1 MRASNGYETPT
12 GETTSGATMRGA
24 VKKAGLCFLLLGLI
38 AMPVYGMSGGPSPE
52 NLNQDPTVEYGCT
65 CHNPSPSERSVVM
78 ITGIPVMYGE
88 EETYQFSIT
97 VADTH
102 TLSGGDG
109 NTKAGF
115 LLSSGSSGNFSWADD
130 QNIRYAE
137 RAPNDISHS
146 APDDDGVWHIN
157 WTAPPSSSEASAVY
171 FRLAGNSVDGS
182 GAADDGDYWNL
193 LAFSINPPGT
203 IETGDSAETLETR
216 TIAVGDYEA
225 LFVIEETE
233 GEKEAERQAALA
245 QRVYE
250 QGNLLYWTSLAA
262 LIVGAV
268 FQREVLERRYDE
280 GPEFLASELAYPQ
293 AIRRGVLS
301 IASFVIGV
309 RWMASS
315 TSISFPPLS
324 IVEEGTRTYDL
335 TVFAIGCAFFLS
347 AWAAYGVYRTI
358 LAARSEPQVK
368 DVL

>member
-1 MRASNGYETPT
+1 MRPSNGYETPA
-12 GETTSGATMRGA
+12 GEGTLGATMRGA

-38 AMPVYGMSGGPSPE
+38 AMPVYGMSEGPPPE
-52 NLNQDPTVEYGCT
+52 NLNQDTTVEYGCT

-78 ITGIPVMYGE
+78 ITGIPVMYEE

-97 VADTH
+97 VADSH
-102 TLSGGDG
+102 KLSGGDG
-109 NTKAGF
+109 NVKAGF
-115 LLSSGSSGNFSWADD
+115 LLSSGGSGNFSWADD
-130 QNIRYAE
+130 QDIRYAD
-137 RAPNDISHS
+137 RAPDDISHS
-146 APDDDGVWHIN
+146 ATDDDGVWHIN
-157 WTAPPSSSEASAVY
+157 WTAPLSSTEDSAVY
-171 FRLAGNSVDGS
+171 FRLAGNSVDSS
-182 GAADDGDYWNL
+182 GGADDGDYWNL

-203 IETGDSAETLETR
+203 IESSDSPETLETR
-216 TIAVGDYEA
+216 TIAVGDYET

-233 GEKEAERQAALA
+233 AEKEAERQAALS

-250 QGNLLYWTSLAA
+250 QGNLLYWTSLTA

-268 FQREVLERRYDE
+268 FQREILERRYDE
-280 GPEFLASELAYPQ
+280 GPDFLAYELAYPQ

-301 IASFVIGV
+301 IASFVVGV
-309 RWMASS
+309 RWMASD

-335 TVFAIGCAFFLS
+335 TGFAIGCSFFLS